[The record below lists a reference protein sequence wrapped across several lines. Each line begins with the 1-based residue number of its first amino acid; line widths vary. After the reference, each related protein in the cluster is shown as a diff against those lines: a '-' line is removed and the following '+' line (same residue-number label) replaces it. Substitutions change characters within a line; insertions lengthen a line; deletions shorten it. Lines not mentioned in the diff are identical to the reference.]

1 LWFRAS
7 RLPMGFKSAAQEQYT
22 AAGKSNDA
30 LVAATTFLLLPCY
43 YLVYE
48 TCPTHP
54 HIS

>member
-1 LWFRAS
+1 
-7 RLPMGFKSAAQEQYT
+7 MGFKSAAQGQYT

-30 LVAATTFLLLPCY
+30 LVAATTFLLPCY